1 MTVREYI
8 GSIRR
13 ITGARERS
21 MMDIQIKDVRNK
33 VLYQGK
39 IDLIKPDLLDMEVL
53 KTVMLTNIALVVF
66 VPYIS
71 REIRG
76 LETI

>member
-8 GSIRR
+8 GSVKR

-21 MMDIQIKDVRNK
+21 MMEIQIKNVRNQI
-33 VLYQGK
+33 LYQGK
-39 IDLIKPDLLDMEVL
+39 IDLIKTDLLEMECL
-53 KTVMLTNIALVVF
+53 KTIMVTNICLVVF
-66 VPYIS
+66 VPFIS

-76 LETI
+76 LESI